1 MVALDTFQL
10 LQYNIRKSKN
20 TVAAPLLADP
30 CIREFHVLAI
40 QEPWN
45 NPFVRTSYNP
55 SSSNFWL
62 SVQECQTTRVAFYI
76 SKDISAS
83 SWSVRHIS
91 LDLAVLNIQI
101 QFQDIVREVQIYN
114 VYNPPPYSLYDTT
127 GPTTLRDLK
136 QDLISHLNEHTIV
149 LGDFNLHYPI

>member
-1 MVALDTFQL
+1 MTKLNTFQL
-10 LQYNIRKSKN
+10 LQYNIRKSKD

-62 SVQECQTTRVAFYI
+62 AVQECQTTRVAFYI
-76 SKDISAS
+76 SKDISPS
-83 SWSVRHIS
+83 PWSIRYIS
-91 LDLAVLNIQI
+91 PDLAVLNIQI
-101 QFQDIVREVQIYN
+101 QFQDVVRDVQIYN
-114 VYNPPPYSLYDTT
+114 VYNLPVTASLDCHRSYRATR
-127 GPTTLRDLK
+127 GSYASR
-136 QDLISHLNEHTIV
+136 
-149 LGDFNLHYPI
+149 